1 MEEELKDAIN
11 NYYKMKQHYESKNLK
26 VLERKKNE
34 YENKNYSRKK
44 MKNLIKKQEFECI
57 NCKRV
62 GGSIFKVDGKS
73 LIAKCGVKESPCNL
87 NINIERSDYIP
98 YDRILYKPN
107 ILYEKGLHEEIR
119 LIKEQIMK
127 LKLDIIFKLDEDKV
141 ILAKFDK
148 LKDNLN
154 DLNLH
159 YMEYEAV
166 YEMLRETYIDNQL
179 IDSKI
184 RERNEYIK
192 SIKII
197 LNEYESTSNI
207 KYLKE
212 IVDIY
217 HNNLVPTI
225 EELFKTMYSSNVV
238 EKLEGL
244 EGKNH
249 HYELYQ
255 RHFNYHQTEIAVY
268 GDDYSKIVSNIYK
281 IKV

>member
-1 MEEELKDAIN
+1 MEEELKDAVN

-34 YENKNYSRKK
+34 YENKNFSRKK
-44 MKNLIKKQEFECI
+44 MKNLIKTQEFECI
-57 NCKRV
+57 NCKRL
-62 GGSIFKVDGKS
+62 GGTIFKVDGRC
-73 LIAKCGVKESPCNL
+73 LIAKCGVKENPCNL
-87 NINIERSDYIP
+87 NINIERSEYIP
-98 YDRILYKPN
+98 FDRLIYEKN
-107 ILYEKGLHEEIR
+107 VLYERGLNEEIR

-127 LKLDIIFKLDEDKV
+127 LKLDIIFKLDEDKI

-148 LKDNLN
+148 LKNNLN
-154 DLNLH
+154 VLNMQ
-159 YMEYEAV
+159 YMEFEAV
-166 YEMLRETYIDNQL
+166 YEMLKETYIDNPL
-179 IDSKI
+179 IDAKI
-184 RERNEYIK
+184 KERNEYIK

-197 LNEYESTSNI
+197 LNEYDSTSDI

-255 RHFNYHQTEIAVY
+255 RHFNYHQTEIAVN